1 MVPAV
6 LLAAGAS
13 QLIVDVWAFVAPG
26 SFYDTLATFPP
37 QNDHFLKDIG
47 SWNVG
52 LGLAAVIASRT
63 PSWQRGMLAVLTLQS
78 ALHAVSHA
86 IDAGAAQPESKGV
99 ATLVALVAGTLVLGA
114 VLARESSGGTRAPR
128 RVRGVAAP

>member
-1 MVPAV
+1 MVPPV
-6 LLAAGAS
+6 LLVVGVS
-13 QLIVDVWAFVAPG
+13 QLIVGVWAFVAPG
-26 SFYDTLATFPP
+26 SFYDTIATFPP

-63 PSWQRGMLAVLTLQS
+63 PSWQRGMLAVLTVQF

-86 IDAGAAQPESKGV
+86 IDVGVAEPESQGV
-99 ATLVALVAGTLVLGA
+99 STLVLQIAGTLVLGGL
-114 VLARESSGGTRAPR
+114 LARESMRPDPTPGRA
-128 RVRGVAAP
+128 RGVTAP